1 MNLLL
6 MILAAV
12 VVAILLAVLIVKFVP
27 LKMRWL
33 ISILL
38 LAATVFLG
46 YKIWGGIMEPINFD
60 KDKKI
65 RYAKVIKNLKLIRD
79 AEVKYKDVHGT
90 YTNSK
95 DSLLNFI
102 QTGKLALTE
111 TTNVEEKVDRGGG
124 IFITISK
131 KKVDTIGYEPVMKYF
146 EGKDYQNMFNVPGTD
161 KQFELATSTVEK
173 VAGLEVPVFEAK
185 VDKKP
190 ILKGMNNSL
199 VKQELEAIE
208 TDQIKGQFVS
218 VGSLT
223 EVTTGGNWPPYYD
236 KGQTVAKEDK

>member
-6 MILAAV
+6 MILTAV

-33 ISILL
+33 VSILL

-46 YKIWGGIMEPINFD
+46 YKIWGGIMEPINFA
-60 KDKKI
+60 KDKKV

-79 AEVKYKDVHGT
+79 AEVKYKDVYGT

-111 TTNVEEKVDRGGG
+111 TTNVEEEIDRGGG
-124 IFITISK
+124 IKIKISK
-131 KKVDTIGYEPVMKYF
+131 KKIDTIGYEPVMKYF

-161 KQFELATSTVEK
+161 KQFELATSKVEK
-173 VAGLEVPVFEAK
+173 VAGLLVPVFEAK
-185 VDKKP
+185 VSKTP
-190 ILKGMNNSL
+190 ILAGMNNSL
-199 VKQELEAIE
+199 VKQELEAVE
-208 TDQIKGQFVS
+208 TDQIKGEFVS

-236 KGQTVAKEDK
+236 KGQVVAKED

>member
-1 MNLLL
+1 
-6 MILAAV
+6 MILTAV

-33 ISILL
+33 VSILL

-46 YKIWGGIMEPINFD
+46 YKIWGGIMEPINFA
-60 KDKKI
+60 KDKKV

-79 AEVKYKDVHGT
+79 AEVKYKDVYGT

-111 TTNVEEKVDRGGG
+111 TTNVEEEIDRGGG
-124 IFITISK
+124 IKIKISK
-131 KKVDTIGYEPVMKYF
+131 KKIDTIGYEPVMKYF

-161 KQFELATSTVEK
+161 KQFELATSKVEK
-173 VAGLEVPVFEAK
+173 VAGLLVPVFEAK
-185 VDKKP
+185 VSKTP
-190 ILKGMNNSL
+190 ILAGMNNSL
-199 VKQELEAIE
+199 VKQELEAVE
-208 TDQIKGQFVS
+208 TDQIKGEFVS

-236 KGQTVAKEDK
+236 KGQVVAKED

>member
-60 KDKKI
+60 KDKKV

-102 QTGKLALTE
+102 KTGKLALTE

-124 IFITISK
+124 IFVTISK
-131 KKVDTIGYEPVMKYF
+131 RQVDTIGYEPVMKYF
-146 EGKDYQNMFNVPGTD
+146 EGKDFENMFNVPGTD
-161 KQFELATSTVEK
+161 KQFELATSKVEK
-173 VAGLEVPVFEAK
+173 VAGLLVPVFEAK
-185 VDKKP
+185 VEKTP

-236 KGQTVAKEDK
+236 KGQTVAKED